1 MEHMALYLLCS
12 SVTAQETN
20 RRGTLSKYSEH
31 YVEHPVT
38 ISTHKGIEFWIKPNK
53 TNSKT
58 ISVVNG

>member
-1 MEHMALYLLCS
+1 MALYLLCS

-38 ISTHKGIEFWIKPNK
+38 ISTHKGIEF
-53 TNSKT
+53 
-58 ISVVNG
+58 